1 MAVLITGGAGF
12 VGINAAEHL
21 LGRGEEVVL
30 FGPAPPP
37 SAALAALQRAPGR
50 LHVVAGDVSVAADLD
65 AVLGAHS
72 IDRVLHGAAITADV
86 NREKRAARDIFMVNL
101 IGTVELL
108 EAAVRHQVRRVVQL
122 GTGSIFGAAGRAADV
137 LDEQTSAALP
147 ETLYGISKF
156 AAERTGLRYRQ
167 TRDLNLTVVRLGM
180 VFGRWEYDTGVRD
193 TLSMPLQLLRVA
205 ENHGAAL
212 IHSEAGDDWV
222 YSVDVARGLA
232 AVLDLPASPEPIYHL
247 SAGRRW
253 SMEDWCARLKQ
264 HFPRFSYG
272 FSDVIEEC
280 TLGRNKPAPRSPMS
294 IARITRDAGY
304 APAFLPNQAFADYI
318 AWYEANKGAIA
329 GSTG

>member
-1 MAVLITGGAGF
+1 MAVLITGGCGF
-12 VGINAAEHL
+12 VGINAALHL
-21 LGRGEEVVL
+21 LRRGEEVVL

-37 SAALAALQRAPGR
+37 SAALAALQRAAGR
-50 LHVVAGDVSVAADLD
+50 LHVVAGDVGIAADLD
-65 AVLGAHS
+65 ALLETHAV
-72 IDRVLHGAAITADV
+72 DRVIHGAAITADMH
-86 NREKRAARDIFMVNL
+86 RERRAARDIFMVNL

-122 GTGSIFGAAGRAADV
+122 GTGSIFGAAGRAADI

-167 TRDLNLTVVRLGM
+167 TRGLNLTVVRLGM

-205 ENHGAAL
+205 ENHGTAV

-253 SMEDWCARLKQ
+253 SMDDWCARLKKR
-264 HFPRFSYG
+264 FPRFNYR
-272 FSDVIEEC
+272 FSAVLEEC

-294 IARITRDAGY
+294 ITRIARDAGY
-304 APAFLPNQAFADYI
+304 APAYLPAQAFADYM
-318 AWYEANKGAIA
+318 AWYAETRTNAGIA
-329 GSTG
+329 SD

>member
-1 MAVLITGGAGF
+1 MAVLITGGCGF

-21 LGRGEEVVL
+21 LGRGEDVVL

-37 SAALAALQRAPGR
+37 SAALAALHRAPGR
-50 LHVVAGDVSVAADLD
+50 LHVVSGDVSIAADLD
-65 AVLGAHS
+65 AALDNHAV
-72 IDRVLHGAAITADV
+72 DRVIHGAAITADIH
-86 NREKRAARDIFMVNL
+86 REKRAARDIFMVNL

-122 GTGSIFGAAGRAADV
+122 GTGSIFGGTGRAADI
-137 LDEQTSAALP
+137 LDEQTSSALP

-167 TRDLNLTVVRLGM
+167 TRGLNLTVVRLGM

-205 ENHGAAL
+205 ENQDTAV

-232 AVLDLPASPEPIYHL
+232 AVLDLPTSAEPIYHL

-253 SMEDWCARLKQ
+253 SMDDWCARLKER
-264 HFPRFSYG
+264 FPRFGYR
-272 FSDVIEEC
+272 FSDLLDEC

-294 IARITRDAGY
+294 ITRIARDAGY
-304 APAFLPNQAFADYI
+304 APAYLPEQAFADYM
-318 AWYEANKGAIA
+318 AWYEETRNADG
-329 GSTG
+329 

>member
-1 MAVLITGGAGF
+1 MAVLITGGSGF

-30 FGPAPPP
+30 FGPATPPP
-37 SAALAALQRAPGR
+37 AALAALQRAPGR
-50 LHVVAGDVSVAADLD
+50 LHVVAGDVGSAADLD
-65 AVLGAHS
+65 AVLKTHAV
-72 IDRVLHGAAITADV
+72 DRVVHGAAITADIH
-86 NREKRAARDIFMVNL
+86 REKRAARDIFMVNL

-137 LDEQTSAALP
+137 LDEQTRAALP

-205 ENHGAAL
+205 ENHGIAV

-222 YSVDVARGLA
+222 YSVDVSRGLA
-232 AVLDLPASPEPIYHL
+232 AVLDLPASTEPVYHL

-253 SMEDWCARLKQ
+253 SMADWCERLKQ
-264 HFPRFSYG
+264 RFPRFIYR
-272 FSDVIEEC
+272 FSDVLEEC
-280 TLGRNKPAPRSPMS
+280 TLGRNKPAPRPPMS
-294 IARITRDAGY
+294 IARILRDAGY
-304 APAFLPNQAFADYI
+304 APAYLPEQAFADYM
-318 AWYEANKGAIA
+318 AWNEENKSAAA
-329 GSTG
+329 GLAG

>member
-1 MAVLITGGAGF
+1 MAVLITGGCGF
-12 VGINAAEHL
+12 VGINAAEYL
-21 LGRGEEVVL
+21 LGRGEDVVL

-37 SAALAALQRAPGR
+37 ALALAALQRAPGR
-50 LHVVAGDVSVAADLD
+50 LHVVAGDVGSATDLD
-65 AVLGAHS
+65 AVLKTHAV
-72 IDRVLHGAAITADV
+72 DRVIHGAAITADIQ
-86 NREKRAARDIFMVNL
+86 REKRAARDIFMVNL

-122 GTGSIFGAAGRAADV
+122 GTGSIFGGAGRAADI
-137 LDEQTSAALP
+137 LDEEASAALP

-205 ENHGAAL
+205 ENHGTAV

-253 SMEDWCARLKQ
+253 SMKDWCARLKQ
-264 HFPRFSYG
+264 RFPRFSYR
-272 FSDVIEEC
+272 FSDILDEC

-294 IARITRDAGY
+294 ITRIARDAGY
-304 APAFLPNQAFADYI
+304 APHYLPQQAFADYM
-318 AWYEANKGAIA
+318 AWYEETRNA
-329 GSTG
+329 GG

>member
-1 MAVLITGGAGF
+1 MAVLITGGSGF

-21 LGRGEEVVL
+21 LGRGDEVVL

-37 SAALAALQRAPGR
+37 PAALAALQRAPGL
-50 LHVVAGDVSVAADLD
+50 LHVVAGDVGSATDLD
-65 AVLGAHS
+65 AVLKAHAV
-72 IDRVLHGAAITADV
+72 DRVIHGAAITADIH
-86 NREKRAARDIFMVNL
+86 REKRAARDIFMVNL

-108 EAAVRHQVRRVVQL
+108 EAAVRHRVRRVVQL

-137 LDEQTSAALP
+137 LDEETSATLP

-180 VFGRWEYDTGVRD
+180 VFGRWEYETGVRD

-205 ENHGAAL
+205 ENHGTAV

-222 YSVDVARGLA
+222 YAVDVARGLA
-232 AVLDLPASPEPIYHL
+232 AVLDLPTSLEPIYHL

-264 HFPRFSYG
+264 HFPRFCYG
-272 FSDVIEEC
+272 FSDVLEEC

-294 IARITRDAGY
+294 IARIARDAGF
-304 APAFLPNQAFADYI
+304 APAYLPAQAFADYI
-318 AWYEANKGAIA
+318 AWYQANKSATA
-329 GSTG
+329 GSPG